1 MEKLIFPLWKP
12 EAQSGDQFRDTLLAQ
27 RENLSALQ
35 GVRAGRLLV
44 VDSDVELCAHRR
56 QDHSKPVPDGILT
69 LWMNRAE
76 EGGAVGEFLAPLVNR
91 FTSYLATESEPLI
104 NEEHAAKPGERVPG
118 FCHVVFLQRP
128 PWLSEPQWLEIW
140 HGRHTQVAIDIQST
154 FAYRQNVLVRSLS
167 YAAPPLD
174 AMIEENFPA
183 AAMTSD
189 YAFYDVEEG
198 DDAAVAERGQQML
211 DSVARFIDFDKIDVI
226 PTSEY
231 TLKLL

>member
-1 MEKLIFPLWKP
+1 MEKLIFPLWKSTQ
-12 EAQSGDQFRDTLLAQ
+12 QSGDEFRDTLLAR
-27 RENLSALQ
+27 REELNALE

-44 VDSDVELCAHRR
+44 VDSDVAPCAHRR
-56 QDHSKPVPDGILT
+56 QDHSKPVPDAILT

-76 EGGAVGEFLAPLVNR
+76 EGRAVGDFLAPLVTR

-104 NEEHAAKPGERVPG
+104 SEKHAAQPGERVHG

-128 PWLSEPQWLEIW
+128 PWLSEAQWLEIW
-140 HGRHTQVAIDIQST
+140 HGKHTQIAIDIQST
-154 FAYRQNVLVRSLS
+154 FGYRQNTLVRSLS
-167 YAAPPLD
+167 YAAPPLH

-183 AAMTSD
+183 SAMTSD
-189 YAFYDVEEG
+189 YAFYDLEEG
-198 DDAAVAERGQQML
+198 DDEGVARRGKEMI

-231 TLKLL
+231 TLKAL